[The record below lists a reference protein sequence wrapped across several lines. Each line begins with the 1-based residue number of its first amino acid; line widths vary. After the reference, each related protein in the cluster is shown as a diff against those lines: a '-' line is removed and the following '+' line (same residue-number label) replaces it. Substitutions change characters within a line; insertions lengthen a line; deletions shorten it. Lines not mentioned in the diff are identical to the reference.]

1 MKERYDRPPL
11 LELVARDKSEVVN
24 VDDFVYVSK
33 DVSNAHLITSTDG
46 DVLVN
51 TGTTDGGYR
60 HKDLFKELRT
70 GPLRYAVIT
79 QGHPDHFGGLKAL
92 REPETQVIMQAD
104 NPKVR
109 DYWRKL
115 MTFYATRLTR
125 IWSGGNPRPP
135 STSENS
141 WEGTPEQPVDILFRD
156 TYKFSVGNRDFELYS
171 TPGGETTDSCIVWMP
186 TERVVFT
193 GNLFGPM
200 WMNVPFLNTLRGD
213 KIRSVVEYIANVEKV
228 RSLEPEILIT
238 GHGDP
243 KRGAAHLQEKLSQLR
258 DALQYIHDY
267 TIDGMNAGKDV
278 YSLMRDI
285 DLPERLAIGEGHG
298 RTDWAVRAIYTYY
311 NGWFDFESLA
321 DMYHV
326 PAQAISTDLVEL
338 AGADQLV
345 KRANRY
351 LDHNEPWQAVRLTDM
366 VLQVSSDHMGALA
379 AHKTALEQLL
389 ELSRHENLSETLL
402 LTTTIADLENKLA
415 VANARST
422 P

>member
-1 MKERYDRPPL
+1 MKKRYDRPPL
-11 LELVARDKSEVVN
+11 LELVRRDKSEIVN
-24 VDDFVYVSK
+24 VEDFIYVSK

-51 TGTTDGGYR
+51 TGTTDGGFR
-60 HKDLFKELRT
+60 HKDLFEELRT

-79 QGHPDHFGGLKAL
+79 QGHPDHFGGLKTLKEA
-92 REPETQVIMQAD
+92 ETQVIMQSN
-104 NPKVR
+104 NPQVR
-109 DYWRKL
+109 AYWRKL
-115 MTFYATRLTR
+115 MTFYAGRLSR

-141 WEGTPEQPVDILFRD
+141 WEGTPEQAVNILFRD
-156 TYKFSVGNRDFELYS
+156 EYKFSVGNRDFELYS

-186 TERVVFT
+186 NERVVFT

-243 KRGAAHLQEKLSQLR
+243 KRGASHLQGKLTHLR
-258 DALQYIHDY
+258 DAIQYIHDY
-267 TIDGMNAGKDV
+267 TIDGMNAGTDLWT
-278 YSLMRDI
+278 LMRDI
-285 DLPERLAIGEGHG
+285 ELPGHLEIEEGHG
-298 RTDWAVRAIYTYY
+298 KIDWAVRAIYTYY

-326 PAQAISTDLVEL
+326 PVQAVSGDLVEL
-338 AGADQLV
+338 AGADALV
-345 KRANRY
+345 QRAERY
-351 LDHNEPWQAVRLTDM
+351 VANKEPWHAVRLTDM
-366 VLQVSSDHMGALA
+366 VLQVSCGHIGALGA
-379 AHKTALEQLL
+379 RKSALEQLL
-389 ELSRHENLSETLL
+389 ELSRNENLSETLL
-402 LTTTIADLENKLA
+402 LSSTIADLEKKLEA
-415 VANARST
+415 VNAQQT
-422 P
+422 